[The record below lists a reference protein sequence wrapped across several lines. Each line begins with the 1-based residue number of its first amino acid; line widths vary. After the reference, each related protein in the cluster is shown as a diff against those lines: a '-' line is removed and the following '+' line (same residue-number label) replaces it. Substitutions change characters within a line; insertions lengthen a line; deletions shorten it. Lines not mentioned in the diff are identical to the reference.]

1 MSCQYRCIVQVP
13 GTCTCTTTCVHVYC
27 ISIIIHIYY
36 NKGNRVSHTN
46 FRLDESSE
54 TMSAAAAR
62 RRKQLAAR
70 QLEGDAVELKLK
82 KLLEGS
88 EDEPTAYEAL
98 QLAQSQVRK
107 SVHSLKFAEAADLA
121 YTSSLTL
128 LNKKKVS
135 VASQLLDLLVD
146 VLKET
151 HTEVTDTWI
160 ERITELCAAQKQ
172 ALADSTVSE
181 VETNRLLRL
190 QREFLRKCVSWSSD
204 LGTIRFGNPKLLD
217 LLGDQ
222 CWVIPAKDDEDGE
235 DRHSIMSDA
244 VQAMCLAEQPLKIAA
259 WLKTLPAP
267 TPQELKLAH
276 TCPPADREALLTRAT
291 LLFVA
296 VENLRDANILI
307 RAYMNDIEERNVE
320 EMTKSYMKKDDGLA
334 PTHLVFDCM
343 LLRICEKDS
352 RTGPLFTWLMKS
364 FRRELDM
371 MIKPQVVQSYLTKIG
386 KVYFNI
392 QPPPSMMSMM
402 ENMLGGGGMGG
413 INPAMMQAAMAQMQ
427 GM

>member
-1 MSCQYRCIVQVP
+1 
-13 GTCTCTTTCVHVYC
+13 
-27 ISIIIHIYY
+27 
-36 NKGNRVSHTN
+36 
-46 FRLDESSE
+46 
-54 TMSAAAAR
+54 MSAAAAR

-82 KLLEGS
+82 TLLEGS

-107 SVHSLKFAEAADLA
+107 CVHSLKFAEAADLA
-121 YTSSLTL
+121 YSSSLVL
-128 LNKKKVS
+128 LQNKKVS

-151 HTEVTDTWI
+151 HTDVTDAWI
-160 ERITELCAAQKQ
+160 AKISELSAAQNQ
-172 ALADSTVSE
+172 ALANSE
-181 VETNRLLRL
+181 LSEIETNRLLRL
-190 QREFLRKCVSWSSD
+190 QREFLRKCVSWSAD
-204 LGTIRFGNPKLLD
+204 LGTIRFGNPKLLE

-222 CWVIPAKDDEDGE
+222 CWTVPAKNDEDGE
-235 DRHSIMSDA
+235 DRHSIMCDA

-267 TPQELKLAH
+267 TAAELKLGH
-276 TCPPADREALLTRAT
+276 GCPPADRDALLTRAI

-296 VENLRDANILI
+296 MQNLRDANILM
-307 RAYMNDIEERNVE
+307 RTYMNEIEERQVE
-320 EMTKSYMKKDDGLA
+320 AMTQSYMKKDDGLA
-334 PTHLVFDCM
+334 PTHFVFCCM
-343 LLRICEKDS
+343 LLRICEKDT
-352 RTGPLFTWLMKS
+352 RTGPLFTWLLKS

-371 MIKPQVVQSYLTKIG
+371 MIKPQAVQSMLTKIG

-413 INPAMMQAAMAQMQ
+413 MNPAMMQAAMAQMQ